1 MYQWLVLLHLV
12 GVFGFLLAHGVSAF
26 VVFRVRAE
34 QDLGALRSLLSLSM
48 TAGSITFVSLLVL
61 LVGGVSAAFAGG
73 LWSHV
78 WPWAALG
85 VLVVVWGAM
94 GGQVGPAMRRLRA
107 AVGIL
112 GPGKGLG
119 KPGTAEEIAAAQAR
133 VRPAISA
140 AIGGVGLVALLW
152 LMLLKPF

>member
-12 GVFGFLLAHGVSAF
+12 GVFGFLLAHGVSVF
-26 VVFRVRAE
+26 VVFRIRAE
-34 QDLGALRSLLSLSM
+34 RDLAALRALLGLSM
-48 TAGSITFVSLLVL
+48 TAGGVTFVSLLVL
-61 LVGGVSAAFAGG
+61 LAGGISAAFVGG
-73 LWSHV
+73 LWARG

-94 GGQVGPAMRRLRA
+94 SAQAGNAMRRLRV

-112 GPGKGLG
+112 GPGKGAG
-119 KPGTAEEIAAAQAR
+119 QPGTAEEIATAVAR

-140 AIGGVGLVALLW
+140 AIGFVGLAALLW
-152 LMLLKPF
+152 LMVLKPF

>member
-48 TAGSITFVSLLVL
+48 TAGSVTFVSLLVL
-61 LVGGVSAAFAGG
+61 LVGGISAAFVGG

-119 KPGTAEEIAAAQAR
+119 QPGTAEEIAAAQAR